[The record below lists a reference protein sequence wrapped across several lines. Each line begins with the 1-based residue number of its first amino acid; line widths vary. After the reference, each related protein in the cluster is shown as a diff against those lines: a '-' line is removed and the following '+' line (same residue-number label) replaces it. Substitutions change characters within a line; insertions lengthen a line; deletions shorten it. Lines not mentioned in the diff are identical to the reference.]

1 MTSHLSRAK
10 PPPHLMDRLWIG
22 PSYLDAHTTHRKP
35 KKRLGGVTPATDERV
50 VRRMRKRRRR
60 SLLTRTKGG
69 GGGGGRGG
77 DSTGFD
83 EYLSENVFEKL
94 KTKGSLCCKR
104 ESRHFG
110 ERDSKENEVRD
121 LL

>member
-1 MTSHLSRAK
+1 MTSSRYVGRRRIFMTSHLSRAK

-60 SLLTRTKGG
+60 SLLTRTKGRTRRRTRRRQHG
-69 GGGGGRGG
+69 I
-77 DSTGFD
+77 
-83 EYLSENVFEKL
+83 
-94 KTKGSLCCKR
+94 
-104 ESRHFG
+104 
-110 ERDSKENEVRD
+110 
-121 LL
+121 

>member
-35 KKRLGGVTPATDERV
+35 KKRLGGVTPATDERG
-50 VRRMRKRRRR
+50 VRRMRKRR

-104 ESRHFG
+104 ERPHFG